1 MWTIKEAY
9 LKYLGVGMNKPLN
22 SFCVYIDDEK
32 SAHIEEDENSV
43 RDISVKTILDNQE
56 YIVSVVCKSDI
67 SLEFWDNHKL
77 IKKLKEI

>member
-32 SAHIEEDENSV
+32 SAHIEDDENNV
-43 RDISVKTILDNQE
+43 QVLA
-56 YIVSVVCKSDI
+56 
-67 SLEFWDNHKL
+67 
-77 IKKLKEI
+77 LK